1 MIFNT
6 ALGDFYAFSRRIDV
20 ALPTHPKINLAVI
33 LTICWAV
40 SLFGFGPL
48 IQVVFPILGYL
59 GTFVGIVF
67 IAWRIRW
74 SRLIRGEKERRNR
87 IRQLTH
93 LYIHPN
99 IAVDSTMELNHEL
112 EGSGANSEK
121 LFATVAQEERRKL
134 DPDATL
140 HKEDR

>member
-1 MIFNT
+1 MLRASLVYRTTQAPLHADFSS
-6 ALGDFYAFSRRIDV
+6 ALEVCY
-20 ALPTHPKINLAVI
+20 
-33 LTICWAV
+33 
-40 SLFGFGPL
+40 SLSQTDIAEMSLEAGFGPL

>member
-1 MIFNT
+1 M
-6 ALGDFYAFSRRIDV
+6 
-20 ALPTHPKINLAVI
+20 
-33 LTICWAV
+33 CWAI

-112 EGSGANSEK
+112 EGSDANSEK